1 MSVSPA
7 PALRDADPSDG
18 PALRGIAARAL
29 RWDPDAADLVDLLLP
44 GAAPRFAVLA
54 QVDGAPAG
62 FALGSLGPEQ
72 ADPAAARRGHVNLLA
87 VDPDARRRGC
97 GRALLKAV
105 EGRLAGAGAAQVLI
119 GGATPLFA
127 WPGIDVRYT
136 AACCLAEAAGYAQHS
151 NAVNMTAELTDAVRT
166 DSAAERLA
174 TAPEEKALAA
184 RGITVRRLRPDDREP
199 ISGWLAGWGGTW
211 REEALA
217 TLGPERRAQGAGCHI
232 AVLRDGAPDA
242 EYVGFACHG
251 VNRADWF
258 GPMGTGGELRGLG
271 IGSVLLRRCLDDL
284 RAAGHPTAQIGWVG
298 PVGFYART
306 VDAYVER
313 VFRIYRKEC

>member
-1 MSVSPA
+1 VPVSPT
-7 PALRDADPSDG
+7 PVLRDADPADG

-44 GAAPRFAVLA
+44 HAAPRFAVLA
-54 QVDGAPAG
+54 QAGGAPAG
-62 FALGSLGPEQ
+62 FALGSLGPEP
-72 ADPAAARRGHVNLLA
+72 ADPAAGRRGHVDLLA
-87 VDPDARRRGC
+87 VDPGARRRGC
-97 GRALLKAV
+97 GRALLTAI
-105 EGRLAGAGAAQVLI
+105 EDRLTGAGAARVLI

-136 AACCLAEAAGYAQHS
+136 AACCLAEASGYVRRS
-151 NAVNMTAELTDAVRT
+151 DAVNMTVELTSALGSGPAT
-166 DSAAERLA
+166 DRLA
-174 TAPEEKALAA
+174 TGLEEKALAA

-199 ISGWLAGWGGTW
+199 ISPWLAGWGGTW
-211 REEALA
+211 RDEAFA
-217 TLGPERRAQGAGCHI
+217 TLERDGAGCHI

-242 EYVGFACHG
+242 AYVGFACHG

-258 GPMGTGGELRGLG
+258 GPMGTDGELRGLD

-298 PVGFYART
+298 PIGFYART
-306 VDAYVER
+306 VDAYIER
-313 VFRIYRKEC
+313 VFRIYRKER